1 MPKSISR
8 ACVLFMVAI
17 LFSIQNPARSHL
29 KNMLPSSQ
37 PCLHNEELNGNS
49 NPNADFG
56 EIPLYF
62 IPNEGQLD
70 EAALFYAKTSR
81 YTLWLTKE
89 GLVFDSTRKIGE
101 ESTGPTRRN
110 PFEID
115 NAGDVQHEREVS
127 KLVFLRANRSLEVI
141 PADITEHKV
150 NFFIGNDP
158 LSWRSN
164 IQTSKSVLYKEIYP
178 NIDLKVYGLEK
189 RIEYDFVVKPGGDVS
204 DIGFKYRGVEK
215 TGIDED
221 GNLVVNTRFGEMEH
235 ARPVSYQVIG
245 GERVEIEAAFEGIEE
260 NAYGFQV
267 EEYDKD
273 YELIIDPL
281 VLVYSTFLGGS
292 FTDAGRSIAFD
303 STGSMYVAGYT
314 DSVNFPTNNPFQ
326 GSKAGDTDIF
336 IAKINAS
343 GTGLVFSTYL
353 GGSREDGRCETA
365 IAVDSIGSIYIA
377 GYTDSVNFPIM
388 NPIQGSKAGGWDA
401 FITKV
406 NSAGNQLIYSTYLG
420 GSGTEQ
426 ILDMAVDSEGAAYV
440 TGYTVSADFPTKNPF
455 QGSTAGGIDAFIAKM
470 NASGTAL
477 IYSTYLGGSDAEGS
491 SGIAV
496 NPAGAVYV
504 TGYTNSFDFPTKNP
518 FQGSN
523 AGGYDICI
531 TKINASGTGLI
542 YSTYLGGSGED
553 YYGGIALDS
562 EGAAYV
568 TGSTNSI
575 DFPTQ
580 NPIQWSKAGESDAFD
595 AFITKINSAG
605 NELIYSTY
613 LGGSDAD
620 GGVDIAVDP
629 EDAAY
634 VGGYTSSSD
643 FPTKNP
649 IQQNYAGNGDLFLV
663 KVDSSGSDLICSSYL
678 GGSGAEESDGIA
690 ADSEGAVYVTGWTSS
705 SDFPA
710 LNALQASYGGG
721 DRDAFIAKLTPLDI
735 IPPTYSLTVASGSGG
750 TTDPLPGTYSYT
762 EGTEVAIR
770 AVPDSGY
777 TFSGW
782 SGDASGTANPI
793 TMTMDSGKSITASFS
808 KTPSDNDGGGGSGGN
823 CFVATAC
830 YGTPMAEE
838 VRILSTFRDRY
849 LMTNPIGED
858 LVKFYETYSPG
869 VADFIRDKEDIKII
883 IRACLKRV
891 VWIINEFF

>member
-1 MPKSISR
+1 
-8 ACVLFMVAI
+8 MVTI
-17 LFSIQNPARSHL
+17 LFSIQNPARSDL

-37 PCLHNEELNGNS
+37 RYLHNEELCGHS
-49 NPNADFG
+49 NLNADFG

-70 EAALFYAKTSR
+70 ETALFYAKTSR

-89 GLVFDSTRKIGE
+89 GLVFDSTRNIGE
-101 ESTGPTRRN
+101 ERAGPTRRN
-110 PFEID
+110 LFEIY
-115 NAGDVQHEREVS
+115 NPGDVQHEREIS
-127 KLVFLRANRSLEVI
+127 KLVFLRAKRSLEVV
-141 PADITEHKV
+141 PADIAEHTV

-158 LSWRSN
+158 SSWRSD
-164 IQTSKSVLYKEIYP
+164 IQTSKAVLYREIYP

-189 RIEYDFVVKPGGDVS
+189 QIEYDFVVKPGGDVS
-204 DIGFKYRGVEK
+204 DITFEYRGVEK

-235 ARPVSYQVIG
+235 ARPVGYQVIG
-245 GERVEIEAAFEGIEE
+245 GERVEVEAAFERIEE
-260 NAYGFQV
+260 YAYGFQV

-292 FTDAGRSIAFD
+292 GTDAGRSIAFD
-303 STGSMYVAGYT
+303 SSGSMYVAGYT

-326 GSKAGDTDIF
+326 GTKAGDTDIF

-353 GGSREDGRCETA
+353 GGSREDSRCETP
-365 IAVDSIGSIYIA
+365 IAVDSVGSIYIA
-377 GYTDSVNFPIM
+377 GYTDSVDFPIM
-388 NPIQGSKAGGWDA
+388 NPIQGIKAGGWDT
-401 FITKV
+401 FIAKI

-426 ILDMAVDSEGAAYV
+426 ILGMALDSKGAAYVTGYTDSANFPTKNPMQGSTAGGIDVFIAKINASGTSLVFSTYLGGHDAEGSYGIAVNSEGAAYV
-440 TGYTVSADFPTKNPF
+440 TGS
-455 QGSTAGGIDAFIAKM
+455 
-470 NASGTAL
+470 
-477 IYSTYLGGSDAEGS
+477 
-491 SGIAV
+491 
-496 NPAGAVYV
+496 
-504 TGYTNSFDFPTKNP
+504 TNSFDFPTKNP
-518 FQGSN
+518 FQGSK
-523 AGGYDICI
+523 AGGDDVYIA
-531 TKINASGTGLI
+531 KINPSGTALI

-553 YYGGIALDS
+553 YCFDIAADPG
-562 EGAAYV
+562 GAAYV
-568 TGSTNSI
+568 TGSTNSV

-580 NPIQWSKAGESDAFD
+580 NPIQGNKAGDRDVFD

-613 LGGSDAD
+613 LGGSDEES
-620 GGVDIAVDP
+620 GGKIAVDP
-629 EDAAY
+629 KDAAY
-634 VGGYTSSSD
+634 VGGCTSSVD

-663 KVDSSGSDLICSSYL
+663 KVDSSGRDLIYSSYL
-678 GGSGAEESDGIA
+678 GGSGADETEGIS
-690 ADSEGAVYVTGWTSS
+690 ADSEGVVYVTGWTSS
-705 SDFPA
+705 SDFPT

-721 DRDAFIAKLTPLDI
+721 DRDVFIAKLALLDAT
-735 IPPTYSLTVASGSGG
+735 PPTYSLTVAAGSGG

-762 EGTEVAIR
+762 EGIEAAIR
-770 AVPDSGY
+770 AVPDSAY

-782 SGDASGTANPI
+782 SGDASGTTNPI
-793 TMTMDSGKSITASFS
+793 TIAMDSDKSITASFIKIS
-808 KTPSDNDGGGGSGGN
+808 SDNDGGGGSDGK
-823 CFVATAC
+823 CFIATAC

-838 VRILSTFRDRY
+838 VRILSAFRDRY
-849 LMTNPIGED
+849 LTTNPIGED

-869 VADFIRDKEDIKII
+869 AADFIRGKEDIKAI